1 MLDVFWVSPYS
12 GMDDL
17 IVEPIVAAAILAY
30 RCISMESMKIVNLLN
45 FFLGEHIDQ
54 IIVSYDAMIRPDL
67 HTF

>member
-1 MLDVFWVSPYS
+1 MLDAFWVSPYS

-30 RCISMESMKIVNLLN
+30 RCISMESMKVVNLLN
-45 FFLGEHIDQ
+45 FLLREHIDQ
-54 IIVSYDAMIRPDL
+54 IIVPYDAMIRPDL